1 MTKLV
6 VDVSN
11 KPNGTIICVGWMLL
25 ICLFIY
31 ISLGTML
38 RGINEKEKVKK
49 KSVRER
55 MLSREGIRKAK
66 EVVRILAQGNQL
78 ARRGLKVD

>member
-1 MTKLV
+1 
-6 VDVSN
+6 
-11 KPNGTIICVGWMLL
+11 
-25 ICLFIY
+25 
-31 ISLGTML
+31 ML

-78 ARRGLKVD
+78 ARRGLKVDWRSSQGVKVERR